1 MTTIDTHAPGAAVSS
16 GRLAAV
22 AEWITSTDH
31 KKIGR
36 LYVGTAALG
45 LLGSLVVAALLAF
58 ERADSA
64 SNLLPQESLTQLF
77 STYRFG
83 LTYVVMLPLMLGLAV
98 AVVPLQLGA
107 RSLTFPRV
115 AAAGFWAWLI
125 GVVLSVV
132 AICANGGPNGG
143 NSRFVDLFTLASGLA
158 LVGLAATALSLAS
171 SILTN
176 RAPGMNMRR
185 VPFFAWSALVMS
197 LTLLVV
203 LPIVA
208 GDLLFVFLAHKY
220 PSISELSGNRAL
232 GRWAGFGYTQ
242 PTTLLF
248 AIPVLGL
255 LADVVA
261 TATNTRLRPRG
272 VVLAGIG
279 LVGTAMFGAA
289 VQSPVVIRAG
299 FSGLTGGQKLSDLIP
314 FAFVHLLPLLGALVA
329 VATAAGALRTKP
341 TISAPLL
348 FALVAGIITLEA
360 TAASALNHV
369 GPAGLVGTTF
379 EEGTWLGAV
388 YAVVLAA
395 MGAVAYWGPK
405 WWGRSMPLKA
415 TAPLA
420 LLGLLGATLAALPMM
435 IAGFAD
441 QPGGVFPAIVAGEV
455 NATNFTYSGPKELWN
470 TLSGAGHVLMLLT
483 VLAFVALALRS
494 STKGEYAGDDPWN
507 GHTLEWATTSPAP
520 ADNFADVHI
529 VHSAEPLLDLKP
541 SNRSDA

>member
-1 MTTIDTHAPGAAVSS
+1 MTTIDTHAPGAAASS
-16 GRLAAV
+16 GRLVAV
-22 AEWITSTDH
+22 ADWITSTDH

-36 LYVGTAALG
+36 LYLGTAALG

-83 LTYVVMLPLMLGLAV
+83 LTYVVMLPVLLGIAV

-125 GVVLSVV
+125 GVVLSII
-132 AICANGGPNGG
+132 AIAANGGPNGG
-143 NSRFVDLFTLASGLA
+143 NPRFVDLFTLASGLA
-158 LVGLAATALSLAS
+158 LVGLTATAFSLAS

-185 VPFFAWSALVMS
+185 VPFFSWSVLVMS

-208 GDLLFVFLAHKY
+208 GDLLYVFIAHKY

-232 GRWAGFGYTQ
+232 GRWAGFGFTQ
-242 PTTLLF
+242 PATLLF
-248 AIPVLGL
+248 AIPVFGF
-255 LADVVA
+255 LADVVS

-289 VQSPVVIRAG
+289 MQSPVVIRAG
-299 FSGLTGGQKLSDLIP
+299 FSGLTGGQKFSDLVP
-314 FAFVHLLPLLGALVA
+314 FALVHLLPLLGALVA
-329 VATAAGALRTKP
+329 VAGAAGALRTKP
-341 TISAPLL
+341 SISAPLL
-348 FALVAGIITLEA
+348 FALVGGVVALEA
-360 TAASALNHV
+360 AAASALNHV

-388 YAVVLAA
+388 YAVVIAA

-405 WWGRSMPLKA
+405 WWGRSMPMKA

-441 QPGGVFPAIVAGEV
+441 QPGGVFPAIVPGEQ

-470 TLSGAGHVLMLLT
+470 TLSGIGHVLMLLT
-483 VLAFVALALRS
+483 VLAFIALALRS
-494 STKGEYAGDDPWN
+494 FTKGEHAGDDPWN